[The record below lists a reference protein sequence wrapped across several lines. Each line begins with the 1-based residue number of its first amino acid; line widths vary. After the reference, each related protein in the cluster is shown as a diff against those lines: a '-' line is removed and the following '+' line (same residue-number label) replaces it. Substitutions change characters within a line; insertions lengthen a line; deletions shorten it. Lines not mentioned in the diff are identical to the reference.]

1 MKKPT
6 SCIKM
11 MKKDAFEKKVIY
23 ALSTYSNQNITTA
36 YSL

>member
-1 MKKPT
+1 
-6 SCIKM
+6 

-23 ALSTYSNQNITTA
+23 ALSTYSNQNITITTA